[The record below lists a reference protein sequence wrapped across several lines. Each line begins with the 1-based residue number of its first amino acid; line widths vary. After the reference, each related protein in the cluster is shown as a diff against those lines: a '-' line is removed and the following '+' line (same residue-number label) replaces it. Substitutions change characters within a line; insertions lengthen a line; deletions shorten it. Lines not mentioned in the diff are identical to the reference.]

1 MTPME
6 EIAYHAIKNKD
17 CHTVTDLMKLMTNSA
32 PNNLHSLLTNLV
44 RTNKIKKSNCPTCH
58 KVGYYE

>member
-6 EIAYHAIKNKD
+6 EITYYAIKKKD
-17 CHTVTDLMKLMTNSA
+17 CHTVTDLMEFLQTSG
-32 PNNLHSLLTNLV
+32 PNHIHALLTNLV